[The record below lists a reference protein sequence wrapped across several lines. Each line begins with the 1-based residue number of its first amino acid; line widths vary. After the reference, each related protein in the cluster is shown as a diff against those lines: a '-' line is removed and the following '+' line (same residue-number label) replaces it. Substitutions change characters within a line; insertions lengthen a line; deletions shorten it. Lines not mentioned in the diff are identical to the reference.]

1 MKLKSLLV
9 ALSELEIDKKSFSK
23 TNFNINFIT
32 DDSRSVKKD
41 SLFVAC
47 KGLNYDG
54 HKFISEAIDKGARV
68 VVGEKNK
75 SVLNLKKSVIYIRVN
90 NSRRALGL
98 LASAFYGN
106 PSGNLKVIGVT
117 GTDGKTTTAS
127 LIHHILSQSGKRVGL
142 VTTVSAKIGNKEIDT
157 GFHVTSPDP
166 VTLNMILRDMV
177 RAKCEYA
184 VIEVTSHGLEQ
195 GRVSGVDFDAAVMTN
210 LTHEH
215 LDYHKTFE
223 DYRDAKAKL
232 IKSVKKITV
241 LNKDDESYEF
251 FKSLTPLGTQ
261 VLSYS
266 IKSKVASVYSQNIKD
281 IEEGTSFEVVDGVQS
296 YSLETNLMGEYNISN
311 ILAAL
316 TCCRYYVIE
325 PDVIKKALKTFKAPK
340 GRLEKIENNKGLEIY
355 IDFAHTPNSLE
366 NVLKLLRRK
375 ADSKQKKG
383 KLIAVFG
390 CAGERDID
398 KRSMMG
404 EISAKYAD
412 ISIFTAEDPR
422 SEKVESI
429 IDQIIKGAK
438 KFGVKKL
445 KGISEVAEWTPRM
458 VDSMKKHLYESIP
471 ERGEA
476 IALAIQKLAKKGDT
490 VVIFG
495 KGHEQSMAYD
505 KIEHPWSDQEAVR
518 IALKG
523 GVKEIKRPNL

>member
-75 SVLNLKKSVIYIRVN
+75 SELKLSKGIPYIKVN
-90 NSRRALGL
+90 NSMRALGF

-166 VTLNMILRDMV
+166 VTLNIILRDMV

-184 VIEVTSHGLEQ
+184 VVEVTSHGLDQE
-195 GRVSGVDFDAAVMTN
+195 RVAGVDFDTAVITN

-223 DYRDAKAKL
+223 DYRNAKAIQNGAEGDYL
-232 IKSVKKITV
+232 
-241 LNKDDESYEF
+241 LNF
-251 FKSLTPLGTQ
+251 
-261 VLSYS
+261 
-266 IKSKVASVYSQNIKD
+266 SQ
-281 IEEGTSFEVVDGVQS
+281 
-296 YSLETNLMGEYNISN
+296 
-311 ILAAL
+311 
-316 TCCRYYVIE
+316 
-325 PDVIKKALKTFKAPK
+325 
-340 GRLEKIENNKGLEIY
+340 
-355 IDFAHTPNSLE
+355 
-366 NVLKLLRRK
+366 
-375 ADSKQKKG
+375 
-383 KLIAVFG
+383 
-390 CAGERDID
+390 
-398 KRSMMG
+398 
-404 EISAKYAD
+404 
-412 ISIFTAEDPR
+412 
-422 SEKVESI
+422 
-429 IDQIIKGAK
+429 
-438 KFGVKKL
+438 
-445 KGISEVAEWTPRM
+445 
-458 VDSMKKHLYESIP
+458 
-471 ERGEA
+471 
-476 IALAIQKLAKKGDT
+476 IQ
-490 VVIFG
+490 
-495 KGHEQSMAYD
+495 
-505 KIEHPWSDQEAVR
+505 
-518 IALKG
+518 
-523 GVKEIKRPNL
+523 